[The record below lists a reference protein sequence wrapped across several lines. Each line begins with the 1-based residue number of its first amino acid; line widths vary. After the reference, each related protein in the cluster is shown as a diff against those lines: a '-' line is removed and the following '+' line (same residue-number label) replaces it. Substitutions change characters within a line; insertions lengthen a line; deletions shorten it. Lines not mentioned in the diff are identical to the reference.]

1 MNIERRKQE
10 VDDFKNKHQREV
22 TYIIFYLLG
31 HWGECDPQ
39 TCPKNDL
46 YTQDD
51 NQKALEA
58 KELIDQYKA
67 SDANNEKLD
76 SSLNFG
82 TRTTRDCPC
91 VKATQC
97 KRMDTLLTNA
107 KELSRVHPERKE
119 IINYIRSQIC
129 DAKNQAVRCCGTQV
143 VDDRDV
149 HPTTAGPTSGSAD
162 KVNNILKHE
171 LLS

>member
-1 MNIERRKQE
+1 MNMNIRRRKQE
-10 VDDFKNKHQREV
+10 LEVAEDFLRLKDKHLREV

-82 TRTTRDCPC
+82 TGTTSDCPC

-129 DAKNQAVRCCGTQV
+129 DAKNQAVRCCGTQI
-143 VDDRDV
+143 VDNEDIQ
-149 HPTTAGPTSGSAD
+149 PTTARPTSGPAD
-162 KVNNILKHE
+162 KV
-171 LLS
+171 

>member
-1 MNIERRKQE
+1 M
-10 VDDFKNKHQREV
+10 
-22 TYIIFYLLG
+22 
-31 HWGECDPQ
+31 
-39 TCPKNDL
+39 

-82 TRTTRDCPC
+82 TGTTSDCPC

-97 KRMDTLLTNA
+97 KRMLTLLENA
-107 KELSRVHPERKE
+107 KELSRAHPERKE
-119 IINYIRSQIC
+119 IISYIRSKIC
-129 DAKNQAVRCCGTQV
+129 DVNNQGVRCCGTQIV
-143 VDDRDV
+143 GKLEVQ
-149 HPTTAGPTSGSAD
+149 PTIPSPPSDTSN
-162 KVNNILKHE
+162 KVCSKRH
-171 LLS
+171 

>member
-1 MNIERRKQE
+1 M
-10 VDDFKNKHQREV
+10 
-22 TYIIFYLLG
+22 
-31 HWGECDPQ
+31 
-39 TCPKNDL
+39 

-82 TRTTRDCPC
+82 TGTTSDCPC

-129 DAKNQAVRCCGTQV
+129 DAKNQAVRCCGTQI
-143 VDDRDV
+143 VDKNEV
-149 HPTTAGPTSGSAD
+149 QPTTARPTSGSVD
-162 KVNNILKHE
+162 KV
-171 LLS
+171 

>member
-1 MNIERRKQE
+1 M
-10 VDDFKNKHQREV
+10 
-22 TYIIFYLLG
+22 
-31 HWGECDPQ
+31 
-39 TCPKNDL
+39 

-82 TRTTRDCPC
+82 TGTTSDCPC

-97 KRMDTLLTNA
+97 KRILTLLNIA
-107 KELSRVHPERKE
+107 KDLSRAHPERKE
-119 IINYIRSQIC
+119 IITYIRSQIC
-129 DAKNQAVRCCGTQV
+129 DNGSQTVRCCGTQV
-143 VDDRDV
+143 VNDKEIK
-149 HPTTAGPTSGSAD
+149 PTTPSPPSGTSN
-162 KVNNILKHE
+162 KVCNTIISFSIQANVCSTIY
-171 LLS
+171 